1 MSDYTSI
8 DWAKLAAGKTE
19 EVIKWA
25 ILTSVAKEM
34 EVKKTEEI

>member
-1 MSDYTSI
+1 MSDYASI

-25 ILTSVAKEM
+25 VLSSVAKEL
-34 EVKKTEEI
+34 EEKDDEA